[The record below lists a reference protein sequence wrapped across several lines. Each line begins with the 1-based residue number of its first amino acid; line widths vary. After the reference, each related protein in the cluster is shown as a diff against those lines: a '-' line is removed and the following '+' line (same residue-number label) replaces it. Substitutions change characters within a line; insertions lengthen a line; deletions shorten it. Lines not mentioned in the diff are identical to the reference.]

1 MTIGFFSLLTLIL
14 VVFKLLG
21 TLTVSWW
28 VVFSPLFV
36 GSILFVLFATV
47 AVGVLE
53 N

>member
-1 MTIGFFSLLTLIL
+1 MKLGFFSLLTLIL

-21 TLTVSWW
+21 TLTASWW

-36 GSILFVLFATV
+36 GFILLVLFAAI